1 MKNKKDRYIE
11 VKEFIESKGNKLISK
26 EYKNN
31 KAKLK
36 IQCKYGETFERTFGD
51 FKNKNMY
58 YCTCCSGNKLRYSDV
73 KKFIESKNCKLI
85 SKEYENNSTKLN
97 IQCSCGEIFKVS
109 FNTFKKDEQWQC
121 KSCGEK
127 KRIKSMQDRVG
138 GFKYY
143 TYEDVKSI
151 IESKTDLVLLS
162 EEYNGCFDELK
173 LKCSCGEIFYKPFNT
188 IIYNINFGKRNLC
201 PKCIKKGNDESFRLK
216 EEDIQEKIID
226 FYKYKKFILLN
237 HEGYKN
243 NRSLMSF
250 KCSKCGHIFISTVHE
265 LTTGDGK
272 VCPNCEATYAKG
284 EAKIKNFLDKR
295 RINYKKEKTFK
306 ECRHKKALRFDFYL
320 PDYNCCIE
328 FDGKQ
333 HYEVVNYFGG
343 EKGYIERK
351 RNDSIKNEYCKKNNI
366 SLLRI
371 PYFKFNDVEN
381 ILNDFL
387 DKLTPR

>member
-36 IQCKYGETFERTFGD
+36 IQCKCGETFERTFGD

-162 EEYNGCFDELK
+162 EEYNGCFDE